1 MSSTNEDGPHDKG
14 SRKKRR
20 RTPASTPTPTERVVE
35 ECEIC
40 LGVKY
45 SCRRCGGIFRRIHWT
60 HLRRKDERIRNLR
73 ALLARERLFRRQWQE
88 EARRNYYR
96 LQPRP

>member
-1 MSSTNEDGPHDKG
+1 MSGKVCQNCLGID
-14 SRKKRR
+14 
-20 RTPASTPTPTERVVE
+20 PAS
-35 ECEIC
+35 CWYCGSAIA
-40 LGVKY
+40 
-45 SCRRCGGIFRRIHWT
+45 RRMTRMDDQLLDQDR
-60 HLRRKDERIRNLR
+60 RIRNLR